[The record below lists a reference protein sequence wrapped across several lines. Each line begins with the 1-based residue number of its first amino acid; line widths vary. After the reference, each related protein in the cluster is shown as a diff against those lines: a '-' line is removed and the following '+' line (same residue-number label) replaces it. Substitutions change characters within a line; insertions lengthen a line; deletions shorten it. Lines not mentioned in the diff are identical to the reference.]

1 MEFFAYSAL
10 TTIGGIV
17 LYIIIHLIVQAP
29 GAALH
34 KQFEKLGNLQ
44 GKSLDEIIAACGKPQ
59 SISPVEG
66 ARFISG
72 SRPDAT
78 WLYCLTKIISVSV
91 SRKTR
96 WFSKAS

>member
-1 MEFFAYSAL
+1 MEFFAYSVL

-66 ARFISG
+66 GTLYQWISSG
-72 SRPDAT
+72 CHMALLFDEDNK
-78 WLYCLTKIISVSV
+78 CLGITQDTLV
-91 SRKTR
+91 
-96 WFSKAS
+96 

>member
-59 SISPVEG
+59 
-66 ARFISG
+66 
-72 SRPDAT
+72 
-78 WLYCLTKIISVSV
+78 LTKIISVSV

>member
-66 ARFISG
+66 GKLYQWISSG
-72 SRPDAT
+72 CHMALLFDEDNK
-78 WLYCLTKIISVSV
+78 CLGITQDTLV
-91 SRKTR
+91 
-96 WFSKAS
+96 